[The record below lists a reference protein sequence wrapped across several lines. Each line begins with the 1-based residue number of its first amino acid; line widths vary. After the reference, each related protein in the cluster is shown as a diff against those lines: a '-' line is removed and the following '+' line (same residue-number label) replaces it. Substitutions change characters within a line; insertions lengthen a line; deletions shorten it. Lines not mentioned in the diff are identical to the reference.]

1 MRTAGAGGRVSGVGG
16 LLRRSLSRQAEL
28 TLLLLPALALLV
40 VVSARSSWIDVAAA
54 APSRPVIQGAPR
66 HPTPGTRHLRV
77 CADPNNLP
85 FSNRKGEGFENRIA
99 ALVARE
105 MGARLEYT
113 WWAQRRGFVRNT
125 LGEGACDVLLGV
137 PAGFDRATTTAPYY
151 RSTYVFVSPASRHY
165 GIRSFDDP
173 RLRAL
178 RVGVQMVGDDY
189 ANTPP
194 AHALARR
201 GIVRNV
207 VGYTLYGDYRE
218 PNPPA
223 RIVDA
228 VARGEVDVA
237 VVWGPLAGYFAR
249 RSRVRLD
256 VVPVSPAVDPP
267 RLPLTF
273 AIALGVR
280 PGNVALRDSL
290 QRVLD
295 RRAVEIR
302 RILDEFGVPQV
313 DAPTPRAAAP

>member
-1 MRTAGAGGRVSGVGG
+1 VVSRLRTPLSARAE
-16 LLRRSLSRQAEL
+16 RSL
-28 TLLLLPALALLV
+28 LLAPALALLAILGGRAV
-40 VVSARSSWIDVAAA
+40 RVGVASAEPAGTPQPA
-54 APSRPVIQGAPR
+54 
-66 HPTPGTRHLRV
+66 PGTRVLRV

-85 FSNRKGEGFENRIA
+85 FSNAKGQGFENRIA
-99 ALVARE
+99 ELVARE
-105 MGARLEYT
+105 LGARVEYT
-113 WWAQRRGFVRNT
+113 WWAQRRGHVRNT
-125 LGEGACDVLLGV
+125 LAAGACDVLPGV
-137 PAGFDRATTTAPYY
+137 PAGFERALTTAPYY
-151 RSTYVFVSPASRHY
+151 TSTYVFVSPRAKHY
-165 GIRSFDDP
+165 GLRSLDDP
-173 RLRAL
+173 RLRTL
-178 RVGVQMVGDDY
+178 RVGVQIVGDDY

-249 RSRVRLD
+249 RERVPLD
-256 VVPVSPAVDPP
+256 VAPVTPRVDAP

-273 AIALGVR
+273 AIAMGVR
-280 PGNVALRDSL
+280 RDAPALRDSL
-290 QRVLD
+290 GRALER
-295 RRAVEIR
+295 RRADVR

-313 DAPTPRAAAP
+313 DAPEPVAAAP